1 MWVVF
6 FGVLLFKYY
15 DPWGM
20 KEFPNVLYVL
30 QVLKKP
36 YSIVDSSISN
46 VSDETKREEIRE
58 ETHELEDTEQDEL
71 EEDDDY
77 EDEQTE

>member
-1 MWVVF
+1 LQADNKNCSDVV
-6 FGVLLFKYY
+6 KRYR
-15 DPWGM
+15 PA
-20 KEFPNVLYVL
+20 
-30 QVLKKP
+30 
-36 YSIVDSSISN
+36 DSSIGN
-46 VSDETKREEIRE
+46 MSDETKREEIRE